1 MLQGVYSIFKGVTPF
16 VSFCVIIQILNWT
29 SQVSAVNMFNPPAE
43 VIAARDHMFHVTK
56 SLLQPTRIHD
66 R

>member
-1 MLQGVYSIFKGVTPF
+1 MLQGVIPL
-16 VSFCVIIQILNWT
+16 VSFFAIIQIFNWT
-29 SQVSAVNMFNPPAE
+29 WQVSAVNMFNPPAE